1 MAACIK
7 CLSSHIICQPL
18 PPSPPVIK
26 LYLSAEVR
34 DEDLDA
40 VFGFVSSA
48 SDQRVQEE
56 LLEQLLSLLRS
67 APPPPGLLT
76 SLWSRGL
83 PLLVLIRAKSM
94 AVRLISIKVCNML

>member
-1 MAACIK
+1 MR
-7 CLSSHIICQPL
+7 
-18 PPSPPVIK
+18 
-26 LYLSAEVR
+26 E
-34 DEDLDA
+34 EDLDA

-76 SLWSRGL
+76 ALWSRGL
-83 PLLVLIRAKSM
+83 PLLVLIRAESM
-94 AVRLISIKVCNML
+94 AVRLISIKVSTLSV